1 MSDGTVLSPT
11 ERWRLVNDRLRAEA
25 RTATHEEKLAQLES
39 LIASIDDFSWREKLA
54 EDDDRVREL
63 WMKLRSA
70 WSRG

>member
-11 ERWRLVNDRLRAEA
+11 ERWRLVNDRLRTEA
-25 RTATHEEKLAQLES
+25 RTATYEGKLAQLAS
-39 LIASIDDFSWREKLA
+39 LLASIDDFGWREKLA